1 MIHFEPT
8 GQWSRQRPLLERRI
22 PQPPKKKSSSSSSRI
37 FLLGFVVI
45 AAASLAYHFW
55 PALKDAWPAAKAA
68 VLSSDDVSLTGIFFS
83 EDNPMAIVDG
93 KIVHEGD
100 MAGPVKVL
108 EIHKDKVVFEDSGRT
123 WTQTLPAAEEGVRS
137 GLPVLLQLGSPGCPP
152 CRQMT
157 PILDELRA
165 DYAKKFQVRYI
176 DVWKYPTD
184 GQKYGVTKIPTQ
196 IFYDTQG
203 RELYRHVGFLSKKEI
218 LATWKKLGIK
228 P

>member
-1 MIHFEPT
+1 MFHYEPS
-8 GQWSRQRPLLERRI
+8 GQWSRRTRLPEQT
-22 PQPPKKKSSSSSSRI
+22 PQAAKKKSSSTLRI
-37 FLLGFVVI
+37 LLVALAII
-45 AAASLAYHFW
+45 AASSLAYHFW
-55 PALKDAWPAAKAA
+55 PALKDAWPTAKAA
-68 VLSSDDVSLTGIFFS
+68 VLTSRDVPLTGIFFS

-100 MAGPVKVL
+100 MIGPVKVL
-108 EIHKDKVVFEDSGRT
+108 EIQKDIVAFQSPDRT
-123 WTQTLPAAEEGVRS
+123 WIQSVPAAEAGVGS
-137 GLPVLLQLGSPGCPP
+137 ALPVLLQLGSYGCPP

-176 DVWKYPTD
+176 DVWKYPME
-184 GQKYGVTKIPTQ
+184 GRKYGVTKIPTQ

-218 LATWKKLGIK
+218 LNTWKKLGVN

>member
-8 GQWSRQRPLLERRI
+8 GQWGRRRPVPEQLT
-22 PQPPKKKSSSSSSRI
+22 PQAPKKKSSSSSRI
-37 FLLGFVVI
+37 FLLGFAVI
-45 AAASLAYHFW
+45 AGASLAYHFW

-68 VLSSDDVSLTGIFFS
+68 VLASDDVPLTGIFFS

-93 KIVHEGD
+93 KIVREGD

-108 EIHKDKVVFEDSGRT
+108 EIQKDKVVFETSDRT
-123 WTQTLPAAEEGVRS
+123 WTQTLPAAQEGVRS
-137 GLPVLLQLGSPGCPP
+137 GLPVLLQLGSHGCPP
-152 CRQMT
+152 CRQMI
-157 PILDELRA
+157 PILDDLRA
-165 DYAKKFQVRYI
+165 ECADKFQVRYI
-176 DVWKYPTD
+176 DVWDNPTQ
-184 GQKYGVTKIPTQ
+184 GRKYGVTKIPTQ

-203 RELYRHVGFLSKKEI
+203 TELYRHVGFLSKNEI